1 MSDRVL
7 VVEDLDVTYHVRS
20 GSLPALRGVSFELRR
35 GEILGIVGESGC
47 GKSTLSAAMLRLLPA
62 NGEISGGT
70 ILLGNRD
77 VRTMSQRELREM
89 RGRDIAMIFQDPL
102 TSLNPTFKVG
112 SQLIA
117 AMQAHPDVDASDT
130 GKLRQRAIE
139 MLTTVGLPD
148 AHERIDYFPHQFS
161 GGMRQ
166 RIMIAMALLL
176 KPELLIADE
185 ATSALDVT
193 LQAQILE
200 LFRELRR
207 ERNTSMLFISHDIGV
222 ISEICYR
229 LVVMYAGRAVEQGTV
244 REVLSKPRHPY
255 TQALLASVPSK
266 DRRGE
271 RLATIPGRVPS
282 LSELPPGCD
291 FSDRCRHVQPVCREP
306 GGLHDVHTAGHMVR
320 CLIHD
325 PASTYETSGI
335 EREGDRVVVGR
346 PEAAPEDRPRAIG
359 DVLVQAR
366 DLEVHFADRP
376 TLASRLM
383 RRQLGAVRAVDG
395 VDLDIRRGEIVGLVG
410 ESGSGKTT
418 LGRAILGLE
427 RPTGGQ
433 VSFDGQDLTAM
444 NPRQLLQLRRRMQMI
459 FQDAHASLSPR
470 RRVGQL
476 LTEPYTIHRIP
487 DEERIAVP
495 ELLEMVQLAPEQ
507 ATKYPHELSGGQA
520 RRVNI
525 ARALALRPEF
535 IVADEPSAGLDVSAA
550 ASVLELMKD
559 LASEL
564 GLTYLIVTH
573 DLNLVGYIAD
583 RIALM
588 YLGTLV
594 AVGPTPQVYERP
606 MHPYTRSLLDAVSTP
621 DPDQTT
627 APHKLLLPGEIPSP
641 KNPPPGCR
649 FHTRCRYARIDSCLE
664 VPELDHTAN
673 GHLVACHLWREI
685 VEDPAAAERA
695 ASPELIS
702 DQQEPIS

>member
-7 VVEDLDVTYHVRS
+7 AVEDLDVTYHVRS
-20 GSLPALRGVSFELRR
+20 GALPALRGVSFDLHR
-35 GEILGIVGESGC
+35 GEILGVVGESGC
-47 GKSTLSAAMLRLLPA
+47 GKSTLSASLLRLLPA
-62 NGEISGGT
+62 NGEITNGR
-70 ILLGNRD
+70 ILLEDRD
-77 VRTMSQRELREM
+77 VTSMSHRELRAM

-112 SQLIA
+112 TQLVA
-117 AMQAHPDVDASDT
+117 AQQAHRDADSGRT
-130 GKLRQRAIE
+130 GDLRKRAIE

-176 KPELLIADE
+176 KPDLLIADE

-207 ERNTSMLFISHDIGV
+207 ERDTSMVFISHDIGV
-222 ISEICYR
+222 ISEICDR
-229 LVVMYAGRAVEQGTV
+229 LVVMYAGRAVEQGTI
-244 REVLSKPRHPY
+244 REVLSHPKHPY

-291 FSDRCRHVQPVCREP
+291 FADRCRHVQPVCREP
-306 GGLHDVHTAGHMVR
+306 GLEDVGVDDRMVR

-325 PASTYETSGI
+325 PSSRYDASELA
-335 EREGDRVVVGR
+335 GD
-346 PEAAPEDRPRAIG
+346 G
-359 DVLVQAR
+359 DEVVLVQEQTTADEPER
-366 DLEVHFADRP
+366 TIGEVLVRAEGLEVYFPDRP
-376 TLASRLM
+376 TLVSRVL
-383 RRQLGAVRAVDG
+383 RQKLGAVRAVDG
-395 VDLDIRRGEIVGLVG
+395 VDLEIRRGEIVGLVG

-427 RPTGGQ
+427 RATGGE
-433 VSFDGQDLTAM
+433 VSYDGQDLTAM
-444 NPRQLLQLRRRMQMI
+444 GPRELLRMRRRMQMI

-470 RRVGQL
+470 RRVSQL
-476 LTEPYTIHRIP
+476 LTEPYVIHGIP
-487 DEERIAVP
+487 KEERIPVP

-525 ARALALRPEF
+525 ARALSLRPEF
-535 IVADEPSAGLDVSAA
+535 LVADEPSAGLDVSAA
-550 ASVLELMKD
+550 ASVLNLMKD

-588 YLGTLV
+588 YLGTIV
-594 AVGPTPQVYERP
+594 ALGPTPRVYESP
-606 MHPYTRSLLDAVSTP
+606 MHPYTRGLLDAVSTP
-621 DPDQTT
+621 DPDHTT

-641 KNPPPGCR
+641 KNPPAGCR
-649 FHTRCRYARIDSCLE
+649 FHTRCRYARMDSCLE
-664 VPELDHTAN
+664 VPELDHVGG
-673 GHLVACHLWREI
+673 GHMAACHHWREI
-685 VEDPAAAERA
+685 AADPEAAAA
-695 ASPELIS
+695 KASPELMQR
-702 DQQEPIS
+702 QQEPTA